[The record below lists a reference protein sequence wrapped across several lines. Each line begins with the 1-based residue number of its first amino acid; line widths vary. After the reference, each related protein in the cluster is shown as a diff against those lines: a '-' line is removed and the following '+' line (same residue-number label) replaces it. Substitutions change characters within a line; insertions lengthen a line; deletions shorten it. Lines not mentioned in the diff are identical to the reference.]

1 MCETVRC
8 ARMRNSLEKWT
19 NEMHA
24 DGFFPPKFFPS
35 TVLCDA
41 DFNI

>member
-24 DGFFPPKFFPS
+24 DGFSPKFSPS

-41 DFNI
+41 DFYI